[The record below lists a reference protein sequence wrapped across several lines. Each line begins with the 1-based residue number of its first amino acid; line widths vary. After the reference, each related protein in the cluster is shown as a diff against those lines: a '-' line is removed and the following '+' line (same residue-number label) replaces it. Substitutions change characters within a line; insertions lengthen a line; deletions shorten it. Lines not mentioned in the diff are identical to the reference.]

1 MPKILQLNC
10 LVSGDIPGHIFT
22 IEIADNKNVS
32 ALKKAIKVEK
42 PDTFKHVEA
51 DAIVLWGVSL
61 PYDDS
66 LQGIAAKFKQ
76 DFKGAE
82 PLSPIDKLSKV
93 FSNVDDSRLNI
104 VVGPPPGAYK

>member
-22 IEIADNKNVS
+22 IEIADNKNVG
-32 ALKKAIKVEK
+32 ALKDAIWDKNQH
-42 PDTFKHVEA
+42 TFKHV
-51 DAIVLWGVSL
+51 DAHALVLWGVSL

-66 LQGIAAKFKQ
+66 LQGIAAKFNQ

-104 VVGPPPGAYK
+104 VVGPPLGAYK